1 MTWQEHRDEAEEQAI
16 LESWELAAAH
26 YVEAA
31 SLLMQTKRLED
42 APELAY
48 LQLQAAKALLKHGE
62 PGAATPLLENA
73 LQLATLIDYAELLPQ
88 IQLSQGEAHAALGE
102 HEAAIAC
109 FEAAQP
115 PQLDPAIYLK
125 ITLSQLAMEQE
136 ESALKNLER
145 ACKLHFKA
153 KNLQGMVDAVT
164 RAAGVAAETNQP
176 KLARGLYKKALDL
189 AELLPERDE
198 ALLKELQERYMTI
211 HT

>member
-48 LQLQAAKALLKHGE
+48 LQLHAGKALIKSSE
-62 PGAATPLLENA
+62 PGAALPLLENA
-73 LQLATLIDYAELLPQ
+73 LQLATLIDYADLVPQ
-88 IQLSQGEAHAALGE
+88 VYRAQGEASAALGE

-115 PQLDPAIYLK
+115 PQLDPTLYIE
-125 ITLSQLAMEQE
+125 ITRSQLALGQE
-136 ESALKNLER
+136 DSALKNLER
-145 ACKLHFKA
+145 ACKLYFKA
-153 KNLQGMVDAVT
+153 KNLKGMIAAVST
-164 RAAGVAAETNQP
+164 AAESAQAADLP
-176 KLARGLYKKALDL
+176 KLARNLYKKALDL
-189 AELLPERDE
+189 VELLPERDDSLVE
-198 ALLKELQERYMTI
+198 QLNERYMTI